1 MCGEWRIY
9 GTGNQLLIEEE
20 LKRTDGKSCIR
31 WQDDISTRSLNV
43 ENQLVSPASQRK
55 KARKLIKSSTK
66 IVIDTVFRFGNGIK
80 PRFLLATD

>member
-1 MCGEWRIY
+1 M
-9 GTGNQLLIEEE
+9 
-20 LKRTDGKSCIR
+20 
-31 WQDDISTRSLNV
+31 

-80 PRFLLATD
+80 PRFLLATDETAL